1 MSQLRITGGYLK
13 GRNIATLKG
22 GIARYTSSKVR
33 EAAFNLVGDVAGKRV
48 LDLYAGSGSF
58 SVEAISRG
66 AAGATCVESSKEMAG
81 LLRNN
86 IAMLSINKYCQVLC
100 MDVRYAIPLLHG
112 RKSCYD
118 IVFMDP
124 PYEKGYIEETMGLLR
139 THAVYSRDAIILLE
153 YSKRERPDSS
163 YTTGWTE
170 VATRRYGDTVITI
183 LEAASAP

>member
-1 MSQLRITGGYLK
+1 
-13 GRNIATLKG
+13 
-22 GIARYTSSKVR
+22 
-33 EAAFNLVGDVAGKRV
+33 
-48 LDLYAGSGSF
+48 
-58 SVEAISRG
+58 
-66 AAGATCVESSKEMAG
+66 
-81 LLRNN
+81 
-86 IAMLSINKYCQVLC
+86 
-100 MDVRYAIPLLHG
+100 
-112 RKSCYD
+112 
-118 IVFMDP
+118 MDP